1 MLLNRLPIDKTALTC
16 DVVRQLNAKIAK
28 GEHPEDGVLEARG
41 IAHTAICDS
50 CRENFHAEVIKVRK
64 KNEERKYSKGMIR
77 SNIFFNRYRSIQDS
91 TKKPLY

>member
-28 GEHPEDGVLEARG
+28 GEHPEAGVLEARV

-50 CRENFHAEVIKVRK
+50 CRENFHDEVQKVRDEK
-64 KNEERKYSKGMIR
+64 
-77 SNIFFNRYRSIQDS
+77 
-91 TKKPLY
+91 TKSANNPKE